1 MIRFGQ
7 EVCSSLDETRRREW
21 LENNGIGGFASSS

>member
-7 EVCSSLDETRRREW
+7 EVCSSLDQCQGEEALHQGR
-21 LENNGIGGFASSS
+21 LVSALSL